1 MPGGVAPRSPGV
13 QSVRAEMCPVGMFG
27 ERPPVWDGRVQGL
40 SWPHA
45 GFRPPVPIGR
55 MPAAKVSHPLRG
67 ECSVR
72 MQGTLKAG

>member
-1 MPGGVAPRSPGV
+1 MPGGVALGSTGV
-13 QSVRAEMCPVGMFG
+13 LSVWDELCPVGVFG
-27 ERPPVWDGRVQGL
+27 ERPPVWDGRLQGL
-40 SWPHA
+40 GWLHA
-45 GFRPPVPIGR
+45 GFRPSLPMVR